1 MLSAGIILLLLCIM
15 AAAVTGASVP
25 LESPPTPS
33 LNLHARTKRCSCNNW
48 LDKECIYFCHLDII
62 WVNTAGQ
69 TLPYGLGSPPKRR
82 KRSLSRCECADFS
95 DRSCATM
102 CHRKTRYIAGHK
114 PEAEG
119 EEAPWAKHFRGAQ
132 KPQGHLLQ
140 VLRDVAVRNAARSR
154 RRSTAASLLWDSVTW
169 KKRR

>member
-1 MLSAGIILLLLCIM
+1 MGVDRTAWQVQGIAQTGCCPRALSSSCSSCALWQLQVRQPVIPIYKLIKRDLKSAKQTSLGQLQQNK
-15 AAAVTGASVP
+15 VTGASVP

-102 CHRKTRYIAGHK
+102 CHRKTR
-114 PEAEG
+114 
-119 EEAPWAKHFRGAQ
+119 
-132 KPQGHLLQ
+132 
-140 VLRDVAVRNAARSR
+140 
-154 RRSTAASLLWDSVTW
+154 
-169 KKRR
+169 